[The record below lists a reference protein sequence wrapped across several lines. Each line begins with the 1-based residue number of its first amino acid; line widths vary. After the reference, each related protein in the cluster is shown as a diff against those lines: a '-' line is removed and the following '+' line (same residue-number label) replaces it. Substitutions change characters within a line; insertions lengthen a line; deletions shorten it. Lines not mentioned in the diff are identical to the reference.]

1 MSKLI
6 DVLDL
11 KRRMCSICNQN
22 YSDEPCDPSDCVF
35 IRAINDTPTLTPSNE
50 WINVESDP
58 PALDDNVIVCVLDSW
73 TNEQFIAISKRTVI
87 EDKEVW
93 LGYSD
98 SSHIVTHWMPRPALP
113 QLKFQ

>member
-11 KRRMCSICNQN
+11 KRRMCSICNQDC
-22 YSDEPCDPSDCVF
+22 SDEPCDPSDCVF
-35 IRAINDTPTLTPSNE
+35 IRAINDTPTLTPSND

-58 PALDDNVIVCVLDSW
+58 PALDDNVIICVLDLW

-87 EDKEVW
+87 EYKEVW
-93 LGYSD
+93 LGYND